1 VGVID
6 DLFAQAVSP
15 APQTSSTDQLALIQA
30 LMQNRNNGG
39 GGRVGGDHGHGSNGA
54 HPGGGGTGPVS
65 NAAHKLI
72 HFAHNQVGDPYVW
85 GATGPNGFDCSG
97 LIYADLRHMGYN
109 IPGNVRTAASFQH
122 WTHHV
127 QSRHALKPGDL
138 VYMWYPNSRGIPRG
152 TASHV
157 GLYKGHGKMIAASSS
172 AGHVQIQPVDWSAY
186 IGGGRIP
193 HI

>member
-1 VGVID
+1 
-6 DLFAQAVSP
+6 
-15 APQTSSTDQLALIQA
+15 
-30 LMQNRNNGG
+30 MQNRNSGG
-39 GGRVGGDHGHGSNGA
+39 GGAGGDHGHGSNGA

-72 HFAHNQVGDPYVW
+72 HFAHRQVGDPYVW

-97 LIYADLRHMGYN
+97 LIYADLTHLTGHA
-109 IPGNVRTAASFQH
+109 PPARTAAAMQN
-122 WTHHV
+122 WTHSIK
-127 QSRHALKPGDL
+127 SRHALRPGDL
-138 VYMWYPNSRGIPRG
+138 VFFHYSNSRGLGPG
-152 TASHV
+152 VASHV

-172 AGHVQIQPVDWSAY
+172 AGHVQVQPVDWSAY